1 LSICNYTTSSRRTTT
16 STDLH
21 YIKPDIIDP
30 NINVKL
36 YDYIKI
42 FVEFYIANTNIAK
55 VYIHVVFRRRRQKP
69 YRQRDL

>member
-1 LSICNYTTSSRRTTT
+1 VPLLHAHADADDYDILDYISYRDLHCIKPNYT
-16 STDLH
+16 DL
-21 YIKPDIIDP
+21 

-55 VYIHVVFRRRRQKP
+55 IYIHVVFRRRR
-69 YRQRDL
+69 